1 MTKKLVNENLKGHQK
16 KINEII
22 KPQLTILP
30 MNDLAKSLKKFIQE
44 EVHDILININDDICQ
59 VQAHLQEIE
68 VDILGPEY
76 LINKL
81 TELEERS
88 CRKNIRID
96 AIAETP
102 NETLESCKEEF
113 NGVSKNK

>member
-44 EVHDILININDDICQ
+44 EVHDILINIKMTS
-59 VQAHLQEIE
+59 VKFK
-68 VDILGPEY
+68 
-76 LINKL
+76 LIYKKL
-81 TELEERS
+81 KL
-88 CRKNIRID
+88 I
-96 AIAETP
+96 
-102 NETLESCKEEF
+102 F
-113 NGVSKNK
+113 